1 MPLVSGHLRGIA
13 FRPGKRREM
22 IAPTRSFIHPSAG
35 VDGDFG
41 RRPGRAQ
48 ITVLSE
54 EAWRA
59 ACEDV
64 GVMLPWTLRRAN
76 LLIAGIPLQP
86 LAGSRIIIGPVILE
100 VTGKAAPCRRMDE
113 AHEGLRKALI
123 PQARGGVRCRVLA
136 GGAIAV
142 DDVAFW
148 QAAMG
153 DLFETLEP

>member
-1 MPLVSGHLRGIA
+1 MPPVSGHLRGIA

-22 IAPTRSFIHPSAG
+22 IAQARSFIHLSAG

-41 RRPGRAQ
+41 RRSGRAQ

-86 LAGSRIIIGPVILE
+86 QAGSRIAIGAVLLE
-100 VTGKAAPCRRMDE
+100 VTGEAAPCLRMDE
-113 AHEGLRKALI
+113 AHEGLRKALA
-123 PQARGGVRCRVLA
+123 PHARGGVRCRVLA

-142 DDVAFW
+142 NDVAFW

-153 DLFETLEP
+153 DLFES